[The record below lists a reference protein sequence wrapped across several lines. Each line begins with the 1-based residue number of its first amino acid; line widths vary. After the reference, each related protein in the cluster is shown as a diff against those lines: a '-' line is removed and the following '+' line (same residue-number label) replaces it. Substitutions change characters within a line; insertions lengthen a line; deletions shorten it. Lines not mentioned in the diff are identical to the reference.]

1 MPLERTNSLTEDT
14 QIVDGLPPPSAGLTV
29 RHIAVGR
36 GTQNYT
42 CDASKPDDAPKATG
56 AVATLFNVTCM
67 ATVYPDVAARMTG
80 MAVHF
85 SLVDADRLGPNVL
98 PVSGHHFFT
107 QKGVPY
113 FDLGEIGQA
122 PTAKNN
128 SAPAPATAASGQ
140 KGEPAVPWL
149 KLTTVDGAT
158 GNIRE
163 VYRVETAGGSAPKT
177 CRGQPDHIEVQ
188 YAAQYWFWEGKPE

>member
-1 MPLERTNSLTEDT
+1 MA
-14 QIVDGLPPPSAGLTV
+14 I
-29 RHIAVGR
+29 GR

-42 CDASKPDDAPKATG
+42 CDASKPNNKPKAAG

-67 ATVYPDVAARMTG
+67 ATAYPDIAAMMPG

-85 SLVDADRLGPNVL
+85 PLMEANRLGPTAL
-98 PVSGHHFFT
+98 SVSGHHFFT
-107 QKGVPY
+107 QEGVPY

-122 PTAKNN
+122 PTAKDSSA
-128 SAPAPATAASGQ
+128 SAPTTAARGQ
-140 KGEPAVPWL
+140 KGDAAVAWL

-158 GNIRE
+158 NNIRE
-163 VYRVETAGGSAPKT
+163 VFRVETAGGSPPKT

-188 YAAQYWFWEGKPE
+188 YSAQ